1 MNPKSWGK
9 EYGEPWDWSSRP
21 KYEPET
27 FGSIGSCYTTIDIE
41 IHGCKRIPE
50 LLIWYSCEDVL
61 SRHIMSHPYKLLQ
74 SPKLFDLY
82 TSGNPPWRSID
93 HKKKHGNSFG
103 EIRRSLT
110 NGSLKSTYQTLGR
123 LPKIWYLEISQT
135 NSKTWTFEKTDFVV
149 CRTTILSISLLWTY
163 MPGVRQHDWGQSSE
177 RPSCQGGFSPEI
189 C

>member
-82 TSGNPPWRSID
+82 TSGNPLWRSID
-93 HKKKHGNSFG
+93 HTKNMVIPLEKYAEIWRMDHWNRSTRHWEDYLKSDILKSPKLTQKHG
-103 EIRRSLT
+103 L
-110 NGSLKSTYQTLGR
+110 LKRQT
-123 LPKIWYLEISQT
+123 S
-135 NSKTWTFEKTDFVV
+135 
-149 CRTTILSISLLWTY
+149 
-163 MPGVRQHDWGQSSE
+163 
-177 RPSCQGGFSPEI
+177 
-189 C
+189 